1 MINYQAVVESIWLFP
16 ELLVF
21 QNKDKKAL
29 CIVLGKRDTFMFLQN
44 NFSPL
49 QEGKKIW
56 QQLTNCHLT
65 GISLAENDRLAYLEL
80 QQRDIYQQHKKY
92 LLVAEL
98 MPPQPNA
105 VLVDADLKILDAI
118 HKYSYAD
125 NPQRQILPGLIYTPP
140 KTSFQPIIQATPLIL
155 MVVPPATIILFICI
169 IISLS
174 RKKRQKT
181 AKNEYCPKERTQKLH
196 KKRDLTARPEKC
208 RKADFWLAQLNV

>member
-1 MINYQAVVESIWLFP
+1 MKYSFLKQWTLEMMNYQSVVESVWLFP
-16 ELLVF
+16 ELLVL
-21 QNKDKKAL
+21 QNKDKKTL
-29 CIVLGKRDTFMFLQN
+29 CIVLSKRDTFMFLQN

-80 QQRDIYQQHKKY
+80 QQRDIYQQNKKY
-92 LLVAEL
+92 LLIAEL

-105 VLVDADLKILDAI
+105 VLVAADLKILDAI

-140 KTSFQPIIQATPLIL
+140 KTSFQPIIEEVTP
-155 MVVPPATIILFICI
+155 PYPDGSSSCNDYFIY
-169 IISLS
+169 LYYN
-174 RKKRQKT
+174 KFKQ
-181 AKNEYCPKERTQKLH
+181 
-196 KKRDLTARPEKC
+196 
-208 RKADFWLAQLNV
+208 